1 MIKVVNKTFQILA
14 TLFGVAALVFFFFNF
29 AVLNID
35 GMGETVSVS
44 GLQAAFGSEVIE
56 GTKIAKSADILF
68 CFLLTVLGVAMS
80 VFTFF
85 SKSKVLG
92 YLVAADN
99 ATVAVYMLVIALS
112 NPWKFV
118 DIRPFNVIGLSY
130 SPFVLIVSI
139 AMFAALIA
147 SVAYILVNDR
157 IEVLASKGA
166 KKSIIKRIISF
177 FKDYKSEC
185 KKIVWPGIK
194 EVLKN
199 TGIVL
204 VMFVIIG
211 AIIWLVDFGLGSLL
225 ESIWK

>member
-1 MIKVVNKTFQILA
+1 MMKIINKACQILA
-14 TLFGVAALVFFFFNF
+14 TLLGVAALVFFFFDF
-29 AVLNID
+29 AIFNVNEL
-35 GMGETVSVS
+35 SLS
-44 GLQAAFGSEVIE
+44 GLQIAFGAEVADGIN
-56 GTKIAKSADILF
+56 IAKSADILF
-68 CFLLTVLGVAMS
+68 CFILGVLGVAMS

-85 SKSKVLG
+85 RKSNTLK

-99 ATVAVYMLVIALS
+99 AAVAIYMLVIALS

-118 DIRPFNVIGLSY
+118 DTRFTADFLKVTDVAY
-130 SPFVLIVSI
+130 APFVLIVSI
-139 AMFAALIA
+139 VMFAALIA
-147 SVAYILVNDR
+147 SVAFILISDR

-166 KKSIIKRIISF
+166 KKPLLKRILHF

-204 VMFVIIG
+204 VMFVVIG
-211 AIIWLVDFGLGSLL
+211 AIIWLVDFGLSQLL
-225 ESIWK
+225 GIIW

>member
-1 MIKVVNKTFQILA
+1 MIKVANKTCQVLA
-14 TLFGVAALVFFFFNF
+14 TLFSVAALVFFFFNF
-29 AVLNID
+29 AVFN
-35 GMGETVSVS
+35 GGQFSAS
-44 GLQAAFGSEVIE
+44 GLQIAFGSKVFE
-56 GTKIAKSADILF
+56 GTDIAKSADVLF
-68 CFLLTVLGVAMS
+68 CFLLAVLGVAMS

-85 SKSKVLG
+85 SKSKALK

-99 ATVAVYMLVIALS
+99 AAVAVYMLVIALS

-118 DIRPFNVIGLSY
+118 DTRPFNVTGLEY
-130 SPFVLIVSI
+130 TPFVLIVSI
-139 AMFAALIA
+139 VMFAALVA
-147 SVAYILVNDR
+147 SVAHIFIDDR

-166 KKSIIKRIISF
+166 KKTIIKKIVGF

-204 VMFVIIG
+204 VMFLVIG
-211 AIIWLVDFGLGSLL
+211 AIIWLVDFGLGNLL